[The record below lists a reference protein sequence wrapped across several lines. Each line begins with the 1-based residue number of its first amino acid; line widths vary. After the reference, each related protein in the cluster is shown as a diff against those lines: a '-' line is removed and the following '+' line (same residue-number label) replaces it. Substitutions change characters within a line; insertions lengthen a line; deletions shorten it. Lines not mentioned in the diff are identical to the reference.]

1 MNDGDKKKT
10 SRLGTVGGQAVIEG
24 VMMKS
29 ADTYSIAIRNA
40 DGLIS
45 VIRAP
50 FEALGER
57 HQILRLPIVR
67 GMVNFFQMLRLGNK
81 ALTVSIE
88 VAELPEEESK
98 FEKWLALHCGE
109 SISKLIMPLST
120 ILGFGLSIALF
131 SALPAFL
138 AITIEKEVG
147 VSIGAFKNVLEGI
160 MRIGIFFIYLLV
172 ISLIKDMRRV
182 FEYHGAEHKTIFC
195 YEAKKPLTPENVQ
208 TFKRFHPRCGTS
220 FLFVMMLLGIAL
232 FSLPLF
238 PWSNLFLRVTL
249 KLAFFPVLAG
259 LGYEF
264 IRYAG
269 KHDNRLTR
277 IVSAP
282 GLWMQRITTREP
294 DRAQVEVAIA
304 ALQSTLK
311 LEAPADRTNNDNTL
325 NRIEVS

>member
-1 MNDGDKKKT
+1 
-10 SRLGTVGGQAVIEG
+10 
-24 VMMKS
+24 
-29 ADTYSIAIRNA
+29 
-40 DGLIS
+40 
-45 VIRAP
+45 
-50 FEALGER
+50 
-57 HQILRLPIVR
+57 
-67 GMVNFFQMLRLGNK
+67 MVNFFQMLRLGNK
-81 ALTVSIE
+81 ALAVSIE
-88 VAELPEEESK
+88 AAELPEEESK

-131 SALPAFL
+131 SVLPAFL
-138 AITIEKEVG
+138 AITIEKMVG
-147 VSIGAFKNVLEGI
+147 VSIGAFKNVLEGVV
-160 MRIGIFFIYLLV
+160 RISIFFIYLLG

-195 YEAKKPLTPENVQ
+195 YEAKKPLIPENIQ

-277 IVSAP
+277 ILSAP

-294 DRAQVEVAIA
+294 DRAQIEVAIA

-311 LEAPADRTNNDNTL
+311 LEAPADRANNDNTL